1 MLLFVHEILP
11 PVEEGA
17 RECGAMSDSDASFD
31 DYYASD
37 DSDAMSGSDAEEY
50 LVLDDETFG
59 DVAAG
64 GDETPVVAF
73 RSLDAAEVRERQRD
87 AVARVTAVL
96 QISPEEA
103 APLLRAHKWN
113 VNHLND
119 AWFADEAGVRAK
131 NGLLPSPSNRSID
144 AASDRAVDGSDGP
157 TRTCPVC
164 FEEFTRTAWTH
175 VGCGHD
181 FCGQC
186 WSGYLE
192 AKVDDGP
199 ASLDARCP
207 RAGCAT
213 RVPESFFTDETIAP
227 SLSAAARSKRA
238 RFGWRSFVDDNP
250 NVKWCVAPG
259 CERAIEVA
267 SSRVGPTTAADVSC
281 ACGAAFCWA
290 CAEDAH
296 RPVACATA
304 RAWLVKNSAESENM
318 RWILAHTKPCPKCA
332 RPIEKSTGCMH
343 MTCSQCKHDF
353 CWMCLGPWAD
363 HGERTGG
370 YYACNR
376 YERARASGASGFSE
390 EEEKRAAAKHSL
402 ERYTHY
408 YERWAAHGESQRKA
422 LADRKEWETR
432 KLRRLGD
439 LQNTPPSQLRFIVDA
454 LAQVAECRR
463 VMKWTYGF
471 AYYRFE
477 TDESAKKRFFEFAQA
492 DAEGT
497 LERLTEAVET
507 ELEAFLAETRDAAEF
522 GAFRGKLAGLTN
534 ITHRH
539 FDTLVVEIER
549 GFPSVADAPRRAEE
563 ESPGAKPPSR
573 ERGGAV
579 APRTNGDARPDGVIR
594 RISRGIREAVIGNGQ
609 GVASRAR
616 ARAPDP
622 SGGDRASGER

>member
-1 MLLFVHEILP
+1 
-11 PVEEGA
+11 
-17 RECGAMSDSDASFD
+17 MSDSDASYD

-37 DSDAMSGSDAEEY
+37 DSDAMSGSDADED
-50 LVLDDETFG
+50 LVLDEETFG

-64 GDETPVVAF
+64 EDETPAVAF

-96 QISPEEA
+96 QIPPESA

-119 AWFADEAGVRAK
+119 SWFADEAGVRAK
-131 NGLLPSPSNRSID
+131 SGLLPTP
-144 AASDRAVDGSDGP
+144 SDRSTDATTSVVGSSGSDE
-157 TRTCPVC
+157 TNQTCQVC
-164 FEEFTRTAWTH
+164 FEAFTRTSWTN

-199 ASLDARCP
+199 ACLDARCP

-213 RVPESFFTDETIAP
+213 RVPESFFAAETRAAP
-227 SLSAAARSKRA
+227 SLSAAARAKHASFR
-238 RFGWRSFVDDNP
+238 WRSFVDDNP

-259 CERAIEVA
+259 CERAVEVA
-267 SSRVGPTTAADVSC
+267 SGSAVGPTSAADVSC
-281 ACGAAFCWA
+281 ACGASFCWA
-290 CAEDAH
+290 CAEEAH
-296 RPVACATA
+296 RPVDCATV
-304 RAWLVKNSAESENM
+304 RSWLVKNSAESENM
-318 RWILAHTKPCPKCA
+318 RWILAHTKPCPRCS

-353 CWMCLGPWAD
+353 CWMCLGAWAD

-376 YERARASGASGFSE
+376 YERAKSSGAPGFSAE
-390 EEEKRAAAKHSL
+390 EAKREAAKHSL

-408 YERWAAHGESQRKA
+408 YERWAAHGASQRKA
-422 LADRKEWETR
+422 LADREEWETR
-432 KLRRLGD
+432 KARRLGD
-439 LQNTPPSQLRFIVDA
+439 LQNTPPSQLRFIADA
-454 LAQVAECRR
+454 LAQIAECRR
-463 VMKWTYGF
+463 VLKWTYGF
-471 AYYRFE
+471 GYYRFE
-477 TDESAKKRFFEFAQA
+477 KDESAKKRFFEFAQA

-507 ELEAFLAETRDAAEF
+507 ELETFLTEARDAAEF
-522 GAFRGKLAGLTN
+522 GAFRGKLAGLTD
-534 ITHRH
+534 ITHKY

-549 GFPSVADAPRRAEE
+549 GFPGVAEAPTPAEEARAAERAEPGPNADAPR
-563 ESPGAKPPSR
+563 G
-573 ERGGAV
+573 
-579 APRTNGDARPDGVIR
+579 GDARPDGVIR
-594 RISRGIREAVIGNGQ
+594 RISRGIREAVIGNGE
-609 GVASRAR
+609 GVASRTR
-616 ARAPDP
+616 SRAPDP
-622 SGGDRASGER
+622 SGGEEVSGER